1 MSPIETLIRR
11 NRTCRRFDEQQPIE
25 RLQLIR
31 WINVIRHT
39 ASGRNIQPLKYIVV
53 TDPEQCHW
61 LTGLMRWAAML
72 PDWEGPAVGE
82 RPTAYLIQLV
92 DTHLAPAARFDEGVQ
107 LEALGLLATEA
118 GYGMCIF
125 SPHGRGDIAR
135 MYDLPQHLSINAIVA
150 LGKPAEEPILEELR
164 PGEEPRYWRD
174 AEGRHH
180 VPKRG
185 LEELIIEPNK
195 ASVF

>member
-1 MSPIETLIRR
+1 MSSIETLIRR

-31 WINVIRHT
+31 WINIIRHT

-72 PDWEGPAVGE
+72 PDWEGPAKGE

-92 DTHLAPAARFDEGVQ
+92 DTHLAPAARFDEGIQ
-107 LEALGLLATEA
+107 LATACASSPRMVA
-118 GYGMCIF
+118 GT
-125 SPHGRGDIAR
+125 SPACTTCRSTSR
-135 MYDLPQHLSINAIVA
+135 ST
-150 LGKPAEEPILEELR
+150 R
-164 PGEEPRYWRD
+164 
-174 AEGRHH
+174 
-180 VPKRG
+180 
-185 LEELIIEPNK
+185 
-195 ASVF
+195 S

>member
-11 NRTCRRFDEQQPIE
+11 NRTCSRFDEQQPIE

-31 WINVIRHT
+31 WINIIRHT

-92 DTHLAPAARFDEGVQ
+92 DTHLAPAARFDEGIQ
-107 LEALGLLATEA
+107 LEAMACA
-118 GYGMCIF
+118 S
-125 SPHGRGDIAR
+125 SPHMVVGT
-135 MYDLPQHLSINAIVA
+135 S
-150 LGKPAEEPILEELR
+150 PACTTCR
-164 PGEEPRYWRD
+164 STSRSTR
-174 AEGRHH
+174 
-180 VPKRG
+180 
-185 LEELIIEPNK
+185 
-195 ASVF
+195 S

>member
-1 MSPIETLIRR
+1 
-11 NRTCRRFDEQQPIE
+11 
-25 RLQLIR
+25 
-31 WINVIRHT
+31 
-39 ASGRNIQPLKYIVV
+39 
-53 TDPEQCHW
+53 
-61 LTGLMRWAAML
+61 
-72 PDWEGPAVGE
+72 
-82 RPTAYLIQLV
+82 
-92 DTHLAPAARFDEGVQ
+92 
-107 LEALGLLATEA
+107 
-118 GYGMCIF
+118 
-125 SPHGRGDIAR
+125 

>member
-11 NRTCRRFDEQQPIE
+11 NRTCRRFDEQQPVE

-31 WINVIRHT
+31 WINIIRHT

-53 TDPEQCHW
+53 TDPEPCHW

-92 DTHLAPAARFDEGVQ
+92 DTHLAPAARFDEGIQ

-118 GYGMCIF
+118 G
-125 SPHGRGDIAR
+125 
-135 MYDLPQHLSINAIVA
+135 
-150 LGKPAEEPILEELR
+150 
-164 PGEEPRYWRD
+164 
-174 AEGRHH
+174 
-180 VPKRG
+180 
-185 LEELIIEPNK
+185 
-195 ASVF
+195 